1 MALFALPISQVPVNW
16 ASGSML
22 RILVLICPQIFD
34 VDLSDSVPLT
44 IILPFT
50 LPMISAFAQSTLPLI
65 LPCWPTTIL
74 PLQIKSPSNS
84 PSMRMS
90 LFVVIVPTILV
101 PWAMILCPIP
111 VGTTSFAIV
120 FS

>member
-1 MALFALPISQVPVNW
+1 MYDYFVVWLLLALPISHEPVNW

-34 VDLSDSVPLT
+34 VDLSDRVPLT
-44 IILPFT
+44 TILPLM
-50 LPMISAFAQSTLPLI
+50 LPITSAFAQSTLPLM

-74 PLQIKSPSNS
+74 PLHVKSPSNS

-90 LFVVIVPTILV
+90 LFVVIVPTIFV
-101 PWAMILCPIP
+101 P
-111 VGTTSFAIV
+111 
-120 FS
+120 